1 MTTTP
6 LDQSL
11 GQQAADHLND
21 AADSAANAAEAVT
34 NRVANAIEGGAQSA
48 QTTLRTTETTFD
60 RTASQTASAVRT
72 TVTTEKPVITATTPP
87 PPPPPLET
95 RQEEKSSGSGGCL
108 TTLWG
113 GLLGALLGI
122 VLTLG
127 FLYLTNQGLRYAPK
141 SLVTSL
147 QATVTAYES
156 NAGELRA
163 DVNTLQGNLSASQQ
177 DMGTLQ
183 DDVVGIGAAQA
194 EQLRRL
200 DDLTGQA
207 SALEESVGVVSD
219 TLDIVATDVAT
230 LTQQME
236 VVSATATRS
245 QRFMSGMQALL
256 TSVMSDEPTTA
267 ISGTHTMTPTA
278 PLSVTLPL
286 TGTMPITTTLPLS
299 VTPRITVT
307 TPFTIEGRL
316 PLTSTTVVT
325 ATSAPSTTL
334 SVTTTVGVTATNAV
348 TSTTAPSQPVPMTP
362 FAPPAAGMSAVRGM
376 VFLDADK
383 NGMRNADTEKGIANV
398 RVTLYSQSRTV
409 ISQANTDLQGMYNF
423 TDLTPGI
430 YIVVETDPAGFV
442 SSTPNVLTVV
452 LRSSRVAENINFGD
466 YPRR

>member
-1 MTTTP
+1 MTMTP
-6 LDQSL
+6 SDRSL

-21 AADSAANAAEAVT
+21 TADSAVNAAEAVT

-48 QTTLRTTETTFD
+48 QTTLRTTETTLD

-72 TVTTEKPVITATTPP
+72 TVTPEKPVVTATPP
-87 PPPPPLET
+87 PPPPSTLET
-95 RQEEKSSGSGGCL
+95 RQEGQSSGSGGCL

-156 NAGELRA
+156 NASALRS
-163 DVNTLQGNLSASQQ
+163 DVSSLQGSLSASQQ
-177 DMGTLQ
+177 DVGSLQ

-194 EQLRRL
+194 EQLNRL

-207 SALEESVGVVSD
+207 TALEESVGVVSD
-219 TLDIVATDVAT
+219 TLGIVATDVAT

-245 QRFMSGMQALL
+245 QRFMSGMQELL
-256 TSVMSDEPTTA
+256 AAVMGDEPMTA
-267 ISGTHTMTPTA
+267 ISGTHMMTPTV
-278 PLSVTLPL
+278 PLSVTAPL
-286 TGTMPITTTLPLS
+286 TGTMPVTTTRPLS
-299 VTPRITVT
+299 VTPGITT
-307 TPFTIEGRL
+307 TIPLTVEGRL
-316 PLTSTTVVT
+316 PVTTTTVVT
-325 ATSAPSTTL
+325 ATSAPSATL
-334 SVTTTVGVTATNAV
+334 SVTTTAGITSTNGV
-348 TSTTAPSQPVPMTP
+348 TSTTAPSQPVPLMP
-362 FAPPAAGMSAVRGM
+362 PAPPAAGMSAVRGM

-383 NGMRNADTEKGIANV
+383 NGTRNADSEKGIANV
-398 RVTLYSQSRTV
+398 RVTLYSQNRTV
-409 ISQANTDLQGMYNF
+409 IAQANTDLQGMYNF
-423 TDLTPGI
+423 TDLVPGI
-430 YIVVETDPAGFV
+430 YIVVETDAAGFV

-452 LRSSRVAENINFGD
+452 LRSNRVAENINFGD
-466 YPRR
+466 YQRR